1 MRLPVASLLPALLL
15 TTLPASA
22 VVETPRGDVT
32 RAEYRKVEKGMSRQ
46 RVERIFD
53 TGRGCLYVKYELDD
67 VLFTGRQYRNA
78 NGYTVSIRFVTRSD
92 GVERVRGKQWDT
104 SWSCGA
110 YLKH

>member
-1 MRLPVASLLPALLL
+1 
-15 TTLPASA
+15 
-22 VVETPRGDVT
+22 
-32 RAEYRKVEKGMSRQ
+32 MSRD

-53 TGRGCLYVKYELDD
+53 AGRGCLYVKYELNDA
-67 VLFTGRQYRNA
+67 LFTGRQYRNS
-78 NGYTVSIRFVTRSD
+78 NGYTVSIRFVTRAD